1 VQGAAWLFESN
12 GWLKEF
18 PMQQSFALRLVEFYR
33 NLSMEYRVFR
43 CGLSEMPSMR
53 WTECDNRDHAETN

>member
-1 VQGAAWLFESN
+1 
-12 GWLKEF
+12 
-18 PMQQSFALRLVEFYR
+18 MQQSFALRLVEFYR